1 MYVLSPCR
9 RWTKEFILI
18 LFLSI
23 TSIFCNLYINKHSY
37 ALFTPT
43 LSASIDNSSSSV
55 NGNQVINSTD
65 RTTEIPLRLTVNT
78 TNRTGY
84 TATISSSSEN
94 TALTNSSPSSSDKI
108 NSISSAAALNL
119 LPNNTWGYKVTSEA
133 NYNPIPT
140 LNSPATFFTNH
151 DQDQRQ

>member
-1 MYVLSPCR
+1 MYILSPYR

-23 TSIFCNLYINKHSY
+23 TSIFCNLFSNERSY

-43 LSASIDNSSSSV
+43 LSASINSASSSV

-84 TATISSSSEN
+84 SATISSSSEN
-94 TALTNSSPSSSDKI
+94 TALTNSSHSSSDKI

-119 LPNNTWGYKVTSEA
+119 LPNNT
-133 NYNPIPT
+133 
-140 LNSPATFFTNH
+140 
-151 DQDQRQ
+151 